1 MRSLVIDDD
10 RHIARLLEQ
19 ALRGEKFDCVVSHT
33 AEEAIEIV
41 REQFFDLIVLDLG
54 LPGMSGLELLRR
66 LRASGNTS
74 LVLIVSAHGRIEDR
88 VRGLD
93 LGADDYLVKNFSL
106 AEFVARVRAL
116 MRRRLEKKHN
126 LLVSGPLVMN
136 FEKKEVRLRQQL
148 LSLSRREFQLLFAF
162 LSNKNIVL
170 SRTDLCEQV
179 WGDALE
185 ERSNVV
191 DVYIRSLRKKLG
203 EDARNL
209 QTVRGHGYLLI
220 DKTEKPVS

>member
-1 MRSLVIDDD
+1 MRSLVVDDD
-10 RHIARLLEQ
+10 RHMARLLEQ
-19 ALRGEKFDCVVSHT
+19 ALRGEKFDCVATHT
-33 AEEAIEIV
+33 AEEALGIV

-88 VRGLD
+88 VSGLD
-93 LGADDYLVKNFSL
+93 FGADDYLVKNFSL
-106 AEFVARVRAL
+106 AEFVARIRAL

-148 LSLSRREFQLLFAF
+148 LRVSKREFQLLFAF
-162 LSNKNIVL
+162 LSHKNVVL
-170 SRTDLCEQV
+170 SRTDLSEQV
-179 WGDALE
+179 WGDMLGA
-185 ERSNVV
+185 RSNLV
-191 DVYIRSLRKKLG
+191 DVYVRALRQKLG

-209 QTVRGHGYLLI
+209 QTVRGHGYILV
-220 DKTEKPVS
+220 DKTEKSPL

>member
-1 MRSLVIDDD
+1 MRSLIIDDD
-10 RHIARLLEQ
+10 RHMARLFEQ
-19 ALRGEKFDCVVSHT
+19 ALRGEKFDCVVAHT
-33 AEEAIEIV
+33 AEDAIDIA
-41 REQFFDLIVLDLG
+41 REQFFDLIVLDIG

-66 LRASGNTS
+66 LRASGNNA
-74 LVLIVSAHGRIEDR
+74 LVLIVSAHGRVEDR

-93 LGADDYLVKNFSL
+93 LGADDYLVKNFSIL
-106 AEFVARVRAL
+106 EFVARTRAL
-116 MRRRLEKKHN
+116 MRRRFEKKHN
-126 LLVSGPLVMN
+126 LLVCGPLVMN

-148 LSLSRREFQLLFAF
+148 LSVSRREFQMLFAF

-191 DVYIRSLRKKLG
+191 DVYIRALRKKLG
-203 EDARNL
+203 VDSKNL
-209 QTVRGHGYLLI
+209 QTIRGHGYML
-220 DKTEKPVS
+220 VSGMK